1 MQEGLQSGTNKHGA
15 ASPLESTAK
24 RGRLDVAKYQ
34 YQSSELV
41 PQPTGF
47 HTSTVSTI
55 NPLPSMA
62 STECF
67 SLPINDS
74 LFYPMND
81 PRDLGCSNMASHWD
95 PAGWDETITNTDPC
109 YNELAT
115 MNQGIGVARD
125 LIPVNSSHIYA
136 QTLSYQPALG
146 DSKSYQLSLG
156 DSKPADFLAIRKT
169 QGK

>member
-1 MQEGLQSGTNKHGA
+1 MQEGLQFGTNKHGA

-24 RGRLDVAKYQ
+24 RGRLDVAEYQ

-55 NPLPSMA
+55 NSLPSMA
-62 STECF
+62 STEYF

-81 PRDLGCSNMASHWD
+81 PRDLGCCNMASHLV
-95 PAGWDETITNTDPC
+95 PAGWDEAITNTDPC

-115 MNQGIGVARD
+115 MNQGIGMARD
-125 LIPVNSSHIYA
+125 LTPVNSSHIYA
-136 QTLSYQPALG
+136 QTLSNQPALG

-156 DSKPADFLAIRKT
+156 DSKPADFLAIRT
-169 QGK
+169 TPGK